1 MRRRVVVTGI
11 GLVSA
16 AGEGLDRNLAAL
28 KAGAPAPVATEPFSG
43 YPVHPVVPLEWDRQ
57 IPKKS
62 DQRQME
68 PWQRLGCYAAG
79 LALDAAGLK
88 DDAALKSRTELIV
101 AAGGGERDYAVDG
114 QILTGLR
121 EAASPGAYLNEHLL
135 SDLRPTL
142 FLAQLSNLAAG
153 NIAIVHGITG
163 ASRTFMGEEQ
173 SGVDALR
180 IAEARIAAGQADI
193 MLVGSSYNAER
204 PDVMLT
210 YELGGFYWSKPYR
223 PVGDRSGEG
232 GGFILGSA
240 GAFLV
245 LEAEEHA
252 LERGVPVAALLHPVA
267 TVRTRREPGSVSA
280 ALDGLWTDLGCGSPG
295 AVISG
300 ATGVAPATHE
310 ETEALDRLAPGVP
323 RHGVGDMA
331 GHAMEAQSL
340 VGAALAAGLVA
351 SGAARDAVVTSVGHR
366 RGEGLVRL
374 AAPG

>member
-16 AGEGLDRNLAAL
+16 AGEGLDAHLDALAA
-28 KAGAPAPVATEPFSG
+28 GRTAPVREEPLSG
-43 YPVHPVVPLEWDRQ
+43 YPVHPVVALAWDRQ

-88 DDAALKSRTELIV
+88 DDAALKARTELIV

-121 EAASPGAYLNEHLL
+121 DAASPGAYLNEHLL
-135 SDLRPTL
+135 GDLRPTL

-153 NIAIVHGITG
+153 NVAIVHGVTG

-180 IAEARIAAGQADI
+180 IAEARIGSGQVDI

-210 YELGGFYWSKPYR
+210 YELGGFYWNR
-223 PVGDRSGEG
+223 PWAPVRERAEAG
-232 GGFILGSA
+232 GGFVLGSA
-240 GAFLV
+240 GAYLV
-245 LEAEEHA
+245 LEAEDHA
-252 LERGVPVAALLHPVA
+252 RARGAAALALLEPVAVA
-267 TVRTRREPGSVSA
+267 RTRREAGSVSG
-280 ALDGLWTDLGCGSPG
+280 ALDRLWGEAGGDAPDILVS
-295 AVISG
+295 A
-300 ATGVAPATHE
+300 ATGVAPATAE
-310 ETEALDRLAPGVP
+310 EHDALARLASGVP
-323 RHGVGDMA
+323 VHDLGDLL
-331 GHAMEAQSL
+331 GHAMEAQPIA
-340 VGAALAAGLVA
+340 GAALAAGLVA
-351 SGAARDAVVTSVGHR
+351 SGRARIAAVSSVGHR

-374 AAPG
+374 AASG